1 MSVCKMEYYSAIKKN
16 KIVLFEATLLN
27 LEIVILSEVSHT
39 EKDKFIWHH
48 LYVKFKTNT
57 NEPIYKADI
66 DIENRLTDIE
76 NKFTVTKGEGRGE
89 W

>member
-1 MSVCKMEYYSAIKKN
+1 MSACKMEYYSAIKKN
-16 KIVLFEATLLN
+16 EIVLFEATLLN
-27 LEIVILSEVSHT
+27 LENVILSEVSCT

-48 LYVKFKTNT
+48 LYVKPKTNT

-66 DIENRLTDIE
+66 DIGNRLTDIE
-76 NKFTVTKGEGRGE
+76 NKLTVTKREGSRE